1 MKDEKKDIFTGGDG
15 KGVSPVLFSLP
26 NTGLLIRFS
35 GLAAESPD
43 GELNAIGGTKPDIW
57 AGTSNESAYE
67 TDFTITSEKR

>member
-1 MKDEKKDIFTGGDG
+1 MKRKIF
-15 KGVSPVLFSLP
+15 LP
-26 NTGLLIRFS
+26 AVILLLCIA
-35 GLAAESPD
+35 LAAESPD